1 MKKELTIISDNLNH
15 SVITETEAQT
25 LLLGLIGATK
35 RFSLTELENVLN
47 KPKLALISTNLKNV
61 LIKGNGEEY
70 SSEEDVAFIEKYA
83 GAKVLVYENEGDW
96 WICEDDNYPLFKKCF
111 ELIN

>member
-47 KPKLALISTNLKNV
+47 KPKQT
-61 LIKGNGEEY
+61 
-70 SSEEDVAFIEKYA
+70 
-83 GAKVLVYENEGDW
+83 
-96 WICEDDNYPLFKKCF
+96 
-111 ELIN
+111 